1 MIFGATEIEVSCILV
16 KEFLLF
22 IVHNQFEK
30 ILLERKNFKRNKK
43 RIKNNFKWLDIR
55 KVHK

>member
-16 KEFLLF
+16 QEFLLF

-30 ILLERKNFKRNKK
+30 ILHTRKKK
-43 RIKNNFKWLDIR
+43 LQKIQKKD
-55 KVHK
+55 KK

>member
-30 ILLERKNFKRNKK
+30 ILLERKNFKRYKK
-43 RIKNNFKWLDIR
+43 KDKKNFKMA
-55 KVHK
+55 